1 MATGGVVEVLLFFS
15 IIETYYLE
23 VPSPIQ
29 LNLSINIVESKV
41 GLESDVQFNAH
52 NDLRLVHHGSTCSP
66 LSTHTV
72 KALKLKI

>member
-1 MATGGVVEVLLFFS
+1 MATRGVVEVLLFFS

-52 NDLRLVHHGSTCSP
+52 NDLI
-66 LSTHTV
+66 
-72 KALKLKI
+72 A